1 MNRDYFLLAYPKHIK
16 KWAGFNVNLS
26 YIHFCFVLFV
36 RLLIAAAAC
45 MCALLMVR
53 VEGLLRE
60 SFIAH
65 ITDVRTLSRVLSTIE
80 GLNHEFNV
88 TFNLSKGH
96 SPLVNNQMTFT
107 SELHVTVRTRMI

>member
-1 MNRDYFLLAYPKHIK
+1 MNRDYFLLSYPKHIK
-16 KWAGFNVNLS
+16 KWAGFKVNLS
-26 YIHFCFVLFV
+26 YIHFFLFCLFV

-65 ITDVRTLSRVLSTIE
+65 ITDVRTLSRVLSTI
-80 GLNHEFNV
+80 
-88 TFNLSKGH
+88 
-96 SPLVNNQMTFT
+96 
-107 SELHVTVRTRMI
+107 